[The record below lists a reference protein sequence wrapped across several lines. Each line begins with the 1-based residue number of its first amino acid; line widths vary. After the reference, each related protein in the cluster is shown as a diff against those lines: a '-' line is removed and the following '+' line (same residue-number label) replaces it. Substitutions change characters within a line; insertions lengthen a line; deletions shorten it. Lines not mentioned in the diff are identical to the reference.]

1 MIHFAWI
8 IPILPLAAC
17 TVLIFFGSKLQRR
30 YGEAVGWIGVAGIA
44 ATIPLTIG
52 CLIDLLR
59 GLPPASGSIAWAHLG
74 QVTLH
79 MSYYVDALTTVMLVM
94 VSVVATCIMIY
105 SVGYMHGD
113 ERYSRFFAY
122 MCLFCFAMFTLVLS
136 SSLLLL
142 YVGWELVGLCSYLLI
157 GFWFERKVAAD
168 AAKKAFITTRIGD
181 VGFAIGILLIFQYVP
196 SLQYSDIFAAAQHG
210 VIPSNILAIAA
221 VLLFCGAM
229 GKSAQFP
236 LHVWLPDAMAGPS
249 PVSALIHAATMVAAG
264 VFMVARLFPI
274 FFIAGSR
281 SLLFGL
287 SPLLIVGFIGLI
299 TAVMA
304 ATLAVVQTDIK
315 KVLAYSTISQLG
327 YMMSTL
333 GLGVVGF
340 TAAVFHLITHAFFKS
355 LLFLGAG
362 SVMHGCDGETNMFKM
377 GGLARKMPYT
387 YVTFWAGALSLAGIP
402 LLAGFFSKDEMLA
415 ATWTRAGG
423 DASYW
428 IFFLGLEAAAFLTA
442 FYMGRACFLTF
453 SRQPRSR
460 VAEHAHES
468 PPVMTVPL
476 MILAFFAVF
485 LGWVG
490 SPWLAGNLFH
500 HLVHF
505 TPPAHGV
512 AASAGA
518 AHFNWTVAAI
528 SILMALSGL
537 LGAACIYRWRIV
549 SVDWVK
555 KPFYPLY
562 IAAKQKFYFDTIYGI
577 FVVGGTLALAHIA
590 RLVDT
595 YIIDGLVR
603 GVGWAVRDVIA
614 PASRLVDVYVVDG
627 LVNYIGW
634 GVYFVVATASKL
646 FDIVVVDGLVNA
658 GAWFTGQVG
667 ELVSRLQ
674 TGRVQ
679 EYVTGAAIFAAMFAG
694 ALVIAAYLFG

>member
-1 MIHFAWI
+1 M
-8 IPILPLAAC
+8 
-17 TVLIFFGSKLQRR
+17 
-30 YGEAVGWIGVAGIA
+30 GEAVGWIGVAGIA

-52 CLIDLLR
+52 CVIDLLR

-74 QVTLH
+74 QTTLEV
-79 MSYYVDALTTVMLVM
+79 SYYVDALTAVMLVM

-122 MCLFCFAMFTLVLS
+122 MSLFCFAMFTLVLS

-196 SLQYSDIFAAAQHG
+196 SLQYSDIFAAAQRG

-221 VLLFCGAM
+221 VLLFCGAV

-264 VFMVARLFPI
+264 VFMVARLFPL
-274 FFIAGSR
+274 FFITASE
-281 SLLFGL
+281 SLFLGV

-299 TAVMA
+299 TAIMA

-315 KVLAYSTISQLG
+315 RVLAYSTISQLG
-327 YMMSTL
+327 YMMSSL

-362 SVMHGCDGETNMFKM
+362 SVMHGCDEETNMFKM

-423 DASYW
+423 DTIYW

-453 SRQPRSR
+453 SRDPRSR

-468 PPVMTVPL
+468 PLVMTVPL

-500 HLVHF
+500 HFVHF
-505 TPPAHGV
+505 TPAVHSG
-512 AASAGA
+512 AGHAGA
-518 AHFNWTVAAI
+518 MGFNWVVGLISTV
-528 SILMALSGL
+528 MALIGL
-537 LGAACIYRWRIV
+537 FAAACIYLWEIV
-549 SVDWVK
+549 PVEWVK
-555 KPFYPLY
+555 RPAYPLY

-603 GVGWAVRDVIA
+603 GIGWAVRAVIA
-614 PASRLVDVYVVDG
+614 PASRLVDIYVVDG
-627 LVNYIGW
+627 LVNYLGW

-667 ELVSRLQ
+667 EVVSRLQ